1 MDNEYLNALST
12 KDQVLDYANILG
24 ITTLVKSRSLKNL
37 KSDLQT
43 KFHESL
49 AEVVDAINSISTKP
63 IEGENVVS
71 VIKNYEVI
79 QVVPVSAL
87 EQYCKSINVPYVSV
101 ETIIGKTWLNV
112 HGYSFKEGY

>member
-1 MDNEYLNALST
+1 MDKEYLNALST
-12 KDQVLDYANILG
+12 KDEVLDYANTLG

-37 KSDLQT
+37 KSDLQI
-43 KFHESL
+43 KFHQSL
-49 AEVVDAINSISTKP
+49 ADVVDAVNSVSTKP
-63 IEGENVVS
+63 IEGEDVVS

-87 EQYCKSINVPYVSV
+87 EQYCKTIGIPAEAAQS
-101 ETIIGKTWLNV
+101 IIGKTWLNV